1 MRGRHSPR
9 LIFIVFLRA
18 NKFFVFSI
26 QCVLDLIAGKICE
39 RQEFL
44 HRFVELLVDLG
55 TLFRRGTVQPILE
68 KQKPVENLARLHR
81 SRIAIT

>member
-1 MRGRHSPR
+1 
-9 LIFIVFLRA
+9 
-18 NKFFVFSI
+18 
-26 QCVLDLIAGKICE
+26 
-39 RQEFL
+39 
-44 HRFVELLVDLG
+44 LG